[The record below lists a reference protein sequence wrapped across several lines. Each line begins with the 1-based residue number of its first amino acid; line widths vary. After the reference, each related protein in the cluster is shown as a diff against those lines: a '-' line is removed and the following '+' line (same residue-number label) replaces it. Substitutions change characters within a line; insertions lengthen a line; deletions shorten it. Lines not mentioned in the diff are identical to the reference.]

1 LSEGVSLC
9 SRTNLVNHLS
19 ILMSALSKHS
29 EVIKKA
35 RLNTQ
40 SLGFPSQSLSVTP
53 RRFPAQPLGIKGRLT
68 TALTL
73 GIATVLA
80 FKSQAAIAL
89 QVRVTPESPQLGD
102 TVSVMIDTD
111 TTTQPPSVSIGQKIY
126 PAFPVTANRYRA
138 LLPTTPLD
146 KSGRLEFQ
154 VIGDGEVRNL
164 AVFLKNRS
172 FPTQR
177 IRLSGSANRSATE
190 LELNRVAEF
199 KTYVTPQKF
208 WNGPLARPNAGRV
221 STVFGV
227 RRYYNGVFAE
237 DYYHR
242 GVDYAAGTGSPV
254 VAPAAGR
261 VALVGRESQGFNVHG
276 NTVGIDHGQGV
287 LSIMLHLNQIDVQE
301 GDFVQ
306 AGQRIGTVGSTGAS
320 TGPHLHW
327 GLYVHGIA
335 VDPVPWRF
343 EGIE

>member
-1 LSEGVSLC
+1 MVED
-9 SRTNLVNHLS
+9 
-19 ILMSALSKHS
+19 I
-29 EVIKKA
+29 EKA
-35 RLNTQ
+35 RLNTH
-40 SLGFPSQSLSVTP
+40 SSGIPSQPPLVTR
-53 RRFPAQPLGIKGRLT
+53 RRFPAKPLGSQGRWT
-68 TALTL
+68 TALTVGL
-73 GIATVLA
+73 ATVLA
-80 FKSQAAIAL
+80 IKSQAAIAL

-102 TVSVMIDTD
+102 TLSVMIDTE
-111 TTTQPPSVSIGQKIY
+111 TTTQPPRVSIGQKIY
-126 PAFPVTANRYRA
+126 PAFPVAANRYRA

-146 KSGRLEFQ
+146 KPGSLQ
-154 VIGDGEVRNL
+154 VQVTGDGEVRNL
-164 AVFLKNRS
+164 AVSLRNRS

-199 KTYVTPQKF
+199 KTLVTPQKF
-208 WNGPLARPNAGRV
+208 WNGPLVRPNVGRV

-261 VALVGRESQGFNVHG
+261 VALVGRESEGFNVHG

-343 EGIE
+343 EGID